1 MYLLLY
7 AFWLILFGQVTLE
20 ICLLGLAVV
29 AAVALLSYRLVG
41 YSPRQEL
48 RLLRRVPLFLAYL
61 GVLIW
66 EILKANCAVIGMLLR
81 GKRAIDPVLD
91 EADPIEDAYHLEV
104 SSCGVE
110 RELKTDA
117 HINACIGWRVEVR
130 LYAAW
135 DGAKSWVGELRG
147 LDETGAVLVAC
158 DPDGT
163 VRAFPKEKIAS
174 VRTVYDFG
182 ADGE

>member
-7 AFWLILFGQVTLE
+7 AFWLILFGQVTIE

-66 EILKANCAVIGMLLR
+66 EILKSNCAVIGMLLR
-81 GKRAIDPVLD
+81 GKRAIDPVLVTVRVPLRTEFARFMLANSITLTPGTITVD
-91 EADPIEDAYHLEV
+91 ADSDRFTVHCLHGRLIAGIEDSTFVHLLQKME
-104 SSCGVE
+104 G
-110 RELKTDA
+110 
-117 HINACIGWRVEVR
+117 
-130 LYAAW
+130 
-135 DGAKSWVGELRG
+135 
-147 LDETGAVLVAC
+147 
-158 DPDGT
+158 
-163 VRAFPKEKIAS
+163 
-174 VRTVYDFG
+174 
-182 ADGE
+182 